1 MSPLHTVLIGTLGL
15 HFGLGKKR
23 LATLAALISGLVHSR
38 TVNLSHLA
46 AHLCGAACHAS
57 KYRRLQR
64 FFQFVR
70 LDQNVAARLVVHML
84 NLERPKF
91 LALDRT
97 NWKLGSRD
105 INILMLAIVTRRFRV
120 PLLFTLLPH
129 QGSCDMASRIA
140 LMRRYLALFPASSI
154 GCLLADREF
163 IGAQW
168 MDFLNE
174 NNIPFAIRVKIDMT
188 ITLEDGRTWSLAT
201 LLRRKRARSVTALL
215 RGRLNGTDGPTRE
228 VVCLAAKRLADGEWL
243 IVATNR
249 PDPKQAL
256 NDYRKRWGIECLFG
270 DAKTRGFNIEDTH
283 ITNPDKLATLIV
295 VIMLATTWTYRCAT
309 QVMGM
314 KAIPRKSHGRRQK
327 SWFRIGLDALRDWM
341 INMPKAAAD
350 SWLAKVP
357 RTSFFPSKNRLSR
370 VP

>member
-1 MSPLHTVLIGTLGL
+1 MSPLHTVLVETLGL
-15 HFGLGKKR
+15 HFGLSKSR
-23 LATLAALISGLVHSR
+23 LVTLAALIGGLVHSR

-46 AHLCGAACHAS
+46 VHLCSAACHAS

-70 LDQNVAARLVVHML
+70 LDQDVAARLVVHML
-84 NLERPKF
+84 DLGRPKF

-140 LMRRYLALFPASSI
+140 LMRRYLTLFPAASI
-154 GCLLADREF
+154 RCLLADREF
-163 IGAQW
+163 IGVEW

-188 ITLEDGRTWSLAT
+188 LTLEDGLTWSLAT
-201 LLRRKRARSVTALL
+201 LLRRKRARYTTTLL
-215 RGRLNGTDGPTRE
+215 RGYLNGTDGAMRE
-228 VVCLAAKRLADGEWL
+228 VVWLAAKRLANDEWL

-270 DAKTRGFNIEDTH
+270 DAKTRGLNIEDTH
-283 ITNPDKLATLIV
+283 ITNSEKLATLIV
-295 VIMLATTWTYRCAT
+295 VIMLAITWAYRCAT
-309 QVMGM
+309 QTMGM
-314 KAIPRKSHGRRQK
+314 KAIPRKSHGRRHK
-327 SWFRIGLDALRDWM
+327 SWFRIGLDALRDW
-341 INMPKAAAD
+341 ILNSPKAAAN
-350 SWLAKVP
+350 SWAAKVP
-357 RTSFFPSKNRLSR
+357 RTALIRSKLA
-370 VP
+370 

>member
-1 MSPLHTVLIGTLGL
+1 MSPLHTVLVATLGL
-15 HFGLGKKR
+15 HFGLSKRR
-23 LATLAALISGLVHSR
+23 LATLAALIAGVVHSR

-64 FFQFVR
+64 FFQFVQ
-70 LDQNVAARLVVHML
+70 LDQDVAARLVVHML
-84 NLERPKF
+84 NLGRPKF

-140 LMRRYLALFPASSI
+140 LMRRYLALFPAASI
-154 GCLLADREF
+154 RCLLADREF

-188 ITLEDGRTWSLAT
+188 LTLEDGRTWSLAT
-201 LLRRKRARSVTALL
+201 LLRRKRARYAPALL
-215 RGRLNGTDGPTRE
+215 SGRLNGTDGPTRE

-283 ITNPDKLATLIV
+283 ITNPEKLATLIV
-295 VIMLATTWTYRCAT
+295 VIMLATTWAYRCAT
-309 QVMGM
+309 LTMGM
-314 KAIPRKSHGRRQK
+314 KAIQRKSHGRRQK
-327 SWFRIGLDALRDWM
+327 SWFRIGLDALRDWI
-341 INMPKAAAD
+341 INKPIAANGWA
-350 SWLAKVP
+350 ARVP
-357 RTSFFPSKNRLSR
+357 RTSLLHIKTS
-370 VP
+370 